1 MPTTPSGYTTNY
13 NIAKW
18 DDGDTPGA
26 AALNENSDKIDTGI
40 KAALTLAQ
48 TAANGTDL
56 TQFICRVSGVTGH
69 GSLNVVE
76 LFNNTGGTFN
86 TTVVPQNDIADWLFN
101 FSGSPFENKK
111 ILFQPQIITSINESE
126 ADPMLIMGYAALQ
139 ANNSSNNQFVVMT
152 YGADYEVSNSVI
164 PVSKYYIFEFTIVD

>member
-26 AALNENSDKIDTGI
+26 AALNDNSDKIDTGI

-56 TQFICRVSGVTGH
+56 TQFICRVSGVTGNAT
-69 GSLNVVE
+69 LNVIE
-76 LFNNTGGTFN
+76 LFNNTGATFN
-86 TTVVPQNDIADWLFN
+86 TTVQPINGIADWKFLFSDTPFLNKKVLFN
-101 FSGSPFENKK
+101 S
-111 ILFQPQIITSINESE
+111 QTITDQLIGESDPLSIR
-126 ADPMLIMGYAALQ
+126 GYATLDYYGSDYFTV
-139 ANNSSNNQFVVMT
+139 NT
-152 YGADYEVSNSVI
+152 YGTDLEPSASVLR
-164 PVSKYYIFEFTIVD
+164 VGTYYIFEFTIVD